1 MNLLINLLFKLI
13 GFKHEKINSI
23 GYLFGATTINHESRQ
38 KKWNR
43 ALARLWKDKEML
55 DYLYYQAEADK
66 ENAWRGNTDKRLI
79 QGARMRTLY
88 VVYQAH
94 KAYLEESK
102 SKTPDSK
109 DFKLKEKKE
118 VESIYKKLTN
128 IKS

>member
-1 MNLLINLLFKLI
+1 MNFLINLLFSLI

-23 GYLFGATTINHESRQ
+23 GYLFGAITASHEARQ
-38 KKWNR
+38 KKWNN

-88 VVYQAH
+88 IVYKARL
-94 KAYLEESK
+94 AYLNEIK

-109 DFKLKEKKE
+109 ESKLKEKKE
-118 VESIYKKLTN
+118 VESVYKKLTN